1 MAKSVTAIRRQTKW
15 AATACK
21 AVKTLGK
28 QKTEAPLTDLSLDPG
43 FSAELAIDK
52 PKNIMDSL
60 ETVLDPEPSSE
71 TQRLSISNF
80 WEFVSSNVVL
90 PDRVR
95 GLILLNLMTLIMST
109 NFVVVK
115 DAEILMDPFSFSAA
129 RFITASL
136 PFLPLLPRMK
146 MDKATIQAG
155 AEIGLWSTLGYLT
168 QGIGLLS
175 SDASRVSFLSALTVI
190 LVPVIIGL
198 SGRGVSYCAWASAF
212 AAMFGVGLLSGTGMG
227 GSLSFGDLM
236 SLVSATVFAIQ
247 IVRTEHYSRIL
258 PAKSRLS
265 VLGVGMLTVALG
277 SSLLACGI
285 HPDYVL
291 SGIQQLDSLTPQSLI
306 SWASLLPGKALLFTG
321 FVSTDVVLLIELTA
335 LQDVDSTDAAIVY
348 TMDPVLGALWA
359 YIFLGE
365 RWGPNGWT
373 GAALILASSF
383 VTQMYGSHD
392 KGSDR

>member
-1 MAKSVTAIRRQTKW
+1 ME
-15 AATACK
+15 
-21 AVKTLGK
+21 L
-28 QKTEAPLTDLSLDPG
+28 PLTTLELDPEC
-43 FSAELAIDK
+43 STELAIEN
-52 PKNIMDSL
+52 PEHITDSFEAAL
-60 ETVLDPEPSSE
+60 NPEPASDP
-71 TQRLSISNF
+71 TQGLTLNNLWESIS
-80 WEFVSSNVVL
+80 SKVVL
-90 PDRVR
+90 SDRVR

-115 DAEILMDPFSFSAA
+115 DAEFLMDPFSFSAA

-136 PFLPLLPRMK
+136 PFLPLLPRLK
-146 MDKATIQAG
+146 MDNLTVRAG

-168 QGIGLLS
+168 QGIGLLTT
-175 SDASRVSFLSALTVI
+175 DASRVSFLSALTVI
-190 LVPVIIGL
+190 LVPVIVGL
-198 SGRGVSYCAWASAF
+198 SGRGVSNVAWASAA

-236 SLVSATVFAIQ
+236 SLISAGVFAMQ

-258 PAKSRLS
+258 PANCRLS
-265 VLGVGMLTVALG
+265 LLGVGMLTVAAG

-291 SGIQQLDSLTPQSLI
+291 SGIQHLDSLTPQSLI

-321 FVSTDVVLLIELTA
+321 FISTDVVLLIELTA

-365 RWGPNGWT
+365 RWGPNGWI

-383 VTQMYGSHD
+383 VTQMHGSRQE
-392 KGSDR
+392 GPDR